1 MLVVVPRTGHV
12 VTVGL
17 GDVVLEFDQ
26 GGGSPK
32 MDGTARPGRGH
43 LRVPGLLRAR
53 PTPGP
58 GQLPRRPAPG
68 QGPDASLETGDF
80 SGGSVSALAGG
91 TAGGNMVQQLRE
103 DLRGLNQQLENL
115 EAGLDQQRDRLRLR
129 GLRLQQLIGGSR
141 VEKKGLER
149 LATSMKS
156 LEASRRAF
164 EEARKA
170 MANLQ
175 L

>member
-1 MLVVVPRTGHV
+1 MVDR
-12 VTVGL
+12 
-17 GDVVLEFDQ
+17 
-26 GGGSPK
+26 
-32 MDGTARPGRGH
+32 
-43 LRVPGLLRAR
+43 
-53 PTPGP
+53 
-58 GQLPRRPAPG
+58 
-68 QGPDASLETGDF
+68 
-80 SGGSVSALAGG
+80 
-91 TAGGNMVQQLRE
+91 TAGGSMVQQLRE

-156 LEASRRAF
+156 LEASRRAV
-164 EEARKA
+164 EDGRKA